1 MEQRLAELV
10 EELTTSGEPQLEPG
24 RMKELK
30 KICKYGRREG
40 RSRARCCPQVV
51 GGAHQPRVPP
61 AADAA
66 PRGARRDALL
76 RLPGG
81 AGAVRQ
87 VPPLQ
92 DAAHLQ
98 LPGAPG
104 AHGGHRPRA
113 AASPAQGGGAEAE
126 ESSHQGSAGL
136 AREIWGSLQ
145 AAFPGIPLPKAE
157 QEGTRRFLLHCVVSG
172 DDHQEMFKVD
182 FQDVHARTVA
192 ERRREEEKQKRLE
205 NIYKEKVKRTEKEVE
220 ELSQEIADTL
230 TEMENCFQLLM
241 PDPLNFG
248 VNEIDPELSKQTS
261 ANEAGPASPL
271 SSQGEVT
278 PSSVGCMDDEQPC
291 CSKDILP
298 VSQCVT
304 ADGNKEAD
312 EKAEQEELDGGT
324 GSDGRY
330 SGPALDDDDDD
341 DDYQTFVRNHGL
353 ISHKYTLDLE
363 ISTDIKV
370 QENEDN
376 TAIINSVMDA
386 HKLLRNKFWPSVQS
400 WIQLLTRAGVNDD
413 RLRRAIELKNKM
425 ETAMRKYKEM
435 DISFKARKRKVM
447 KASDDDDEDEDEF
460 VEVPEKE
467 GYEPHIP
474 DHLRKEYGLEP
485 QSPPKAPVA
494 KASTGAALQSSHT
507 RLKGNEDELDPT
519 CAAAT
524 LKLLRDKLPKLP
536 SPHASESATSETSN
550 LEDPDSKRRK
560 LEERAKA
567 PLMPFGL
574 DLHYW
579 GEDQPSAGKILKFTS
594 EHRFWAP
601 SEVEEEVENKEI
613 TEMLKT
619 RYITFAG
626 KFEPVKHKCRA
637 PMPDG
642 TLCERQDR
650 IKCPFHGKIIPRDD
664 SGIPVN
670 AEDRAREE
678 KMKFEKQAAQPEW
691 RDPEFMREIEAA
703 TGLDLGSSKSNGKGQ
718 KKKGK
723 KQKYPNLTDLK
734 QQANTS
740 RSRLEKKVFN
750 KGAMKRV
757 MKAMNR
763 VDQRKHEKFANQFN
777 YALN

>member
-220 ELSQEIADTL
+220 
-230 TEMENCFQLLM
+230 
-241 PDPLNFG
+241 
-248 VNEIDPELSKQTS
+248 
-261 ANEAGPASPL
+261 
-271 SSQGEVT
+271 
-278 PSSVGCMDDEQPC
+278 
-291 CSKDILP
+291 
-298 VSQCVT
+298 
-304 ADGNKEAD
+304 
-312 EKAEQEELDGGT
+312 
-324 GSDGRY
+324 
-330 SGPALDDDDDD
+330 
-341 DDYQTFVRNHGL
+341 
-353 ISHKYTLDLE
+353 
-363 ISTDIKV
+363 DIKV

>member
-1 MEQRLAELV
+1 MDQRLAELV
-10 EELTTSGEPQLEPG
+10 EELTTSGEPRLEPS

-30 KICKYGRREG
+30 KICKSSEEHISHAYHLLVTRLQEEHAEMRF
-40 RSRARCCPQVV
+40 SAFQVV
-51 GGAHQPRVPP
+51 QELF
-61 AADAA
+61 
-66 PRGARRDALL
+66 AR
-76 RLPGG
+76 
-81 AGAVRQ
+81 
-87 VPPLQ
+87 
-92 DAAHLQ
+92 
-98 LPGAPG
+98 
-104 AHGGHRPRA
+104 
-113 AASPAQGGGAEAE
+113 
-126 ESSHQGSAGL
+126 SHQFRTLLISNFQEFL
-136 AREIWGSLQ
+136 ELTV
-145 AAFPGIPLPKAE
+145 GIDHEQPLPPPREVAQKLRKAAIKAVQDWHE
-157 QEGTRRFLLHCVVSG
+157 KYGEAYKQLSLGYHFLK
-172 DDHQEMFKVD
+172 QNKKVD

-205 NIYKEKVKRTEKEVE
+205 NIYKEKVKRTEKEME
-220 ELSQEIADTL
+220 EMSQEIADTL

-241 PDPLNFG
+241 PDPFNFG
-248 VNEIDPELSKQTS
+248 VNNTEPELSKQMS
-261 ANEAGPASPL
+261 ADEAGPASPL
-271 SSQGEVT
+271 SSQGEVH
-278 PSSVGCMDDEQPC
+278 PPYLGCMDDEQPC

-298 VSQCVT
+298 VSQCVA
-304 ADGNKEAD
+304 ADGNKEVD
-312 EKAEQEELDGGT
+312 EEPEQKELDGGT
-324 GSDGRY
+324 CSDVQS
-330 SGPALDDDDDD
+330 SGPALDDDD
-341 DDYQTFVRNHGL
+341 YQAFVRNHGL

-400 WIQLLTRAGVNDD
+400 WIQLLTRAGINDD
-413 RLRRAIELKNKM
+413 RLRCAIELKNRL
-425 ETAMRKYKEM
+425 ETAMKKYKEM
-435 DISFKARKRKVM
+435 NISFKARKTKVM
-447 KASDDDDEDEDEF
+447 KASDDDDDDEDEF

-485 QSPPKAPVA
+485 QSPPKAPVV
-494 KASTGAALQSSHT
+494 KASAGAAPLSSLT
-507 RLKGNEDELDPT
+507 QLKGNEDELDPT

-524 LKLLRDKLPKLP
+524 LKLIRDKLPKLP
-536 SPHASESATSETSN
+536 SPHASESATTETAN

-642 TLCERQDR
+642 SLCERQDR

-691 RDPEFMREIEAA
+691 RDPEFMREVEAA
-703 TGLDLGSSKSNGKGQ
+703 TGLDLGSSKINGKGQ

-750 KGAMKRV
+750 KGAVKRV
-757 MKAMNR
+757 VKAMNR

>member
-1 MEQRLAELV
+1 MDQRLAELV
-10 EELTTSGEPQLEPG
+10 DELTTSGEPRLEPG

-30 KICKYGRREG
+30 KICKSSEEHLGHAFHLLVTRLREEHAEM
-40 RSRARCCPQVV
+40 RLSAFQVV
-51 GGAHQPRVPP
+51 QELF
-61 AADAA
+61 
-66 PRGARRDALL
+66 ARSHRFRTLL
-76 RLPGG
+76 IDSFQEFLELTVGTDHE
-81 AGAVRQ
+81 Q
-87 VPPLQ
+87 
-92 DAAHLQ
+92 
-98 LPGAPG
+98 
-104 AHGGHRPRA
+104 
-113 AASPAQGGGAEAE
+113 
-126 ESSHQGSAGL
+126 
-136 AREIWGSLQ
+136 
-145 AAFPGIPLPKAE
+145 PLPPPREVAQKLRKAAIRAVQDWHE
-157 QEGTRRFLLHCVVSG
+157 KYGEAYKQLSLGYHFLK
-172 DDHQEMFKVD
+172 QNKKVD

-192 ERRREEEKQKRLE
+192 ERRREEEKQKRLD
-205 NIYKEKVKRTEKEVE
+205 NIYKEKVKRTEKEME
-220 ELSQEIADTL
+220 EMSQEIADTL

-241 PDPLNFG
+241 PDPFNFALN
-248 VNEIDPELSKQTS
+248 NMEPNRQISS
-261 ANEAGPASPL
+261 SPL
-271 SSQGEVT
+271 SSRGEVAQ
-278 PSSVGCMDDEQPC
+278 SCFGGMDDEQPC
-291 CSKDILP
+291 CSKDILS
-298 VSQCVT
+298 VSQCVRN
-304 ADGNKEAD
+304 DGNKESD
-312 EKAEQEELDGGT
+312 EKQEKPEQKELDE
-324 GSDGRY
+324 GSDIQPGV
-330 SGPALDDDDDD
+330 PALDD

-353 ISHKYTLDLE
+353 ISHGYTLDLE
-363 ISTDIKV
+363 ISTADIKV

-400 WIQLLTRAGVNDD
+400 WIQLLTRAGINDD
-413 RLRRAIELKNKM
+413 RLRCAIELKNKL
-425 ETAMRKYKEM
+425 ETAMKKYKEM
-435 DISFKARKRKVM
+435 NISFKARKRKVM
-447 KASDDDDEDEDEF
+447 KASDSDDDDDDEEDEDDF

-485 QSPPKAPVA
+485 QSPPKAPVG
-494 KASTGAALQSSHT
+494 KASRGPAPLSS
-507 RLKGNEDELDPT
+507 RAQLKGNEDELDPT

-524 LKLLRDKLPKLP
+524 LKLIRDKLPKLP
-536 SPHASESATSETSN
+536 PPHASESATTEAAA
-550 LEDPDSKRRK
+550 LEDPHGKRRK
-560 LEERAKA
+560 LEEERAKA

-579 GEDQPSAGKILKFTS
+579 GEDQPNAGKILKFTS

-637 PMPDG
+637 PMPNG
-642 TLCERQDR
+642 SLCERQDR
-650 IKCPFHGKIIPRDD
+650 IKCPFHGKIIPRDE

-691 RDPEFMREIEAA
+691 RDPEFMREVEAA
-703 TGLDLGSSKSNGKGQ
+703 TGLDLGSSKNNGKGQ
-718 KKKGK
+718 KKQEK
-723 KQKYPNLTDLK
+723 KKKYPNLTDLK

-757 MKAMNR
+757 VKAMNR

>member
-1 MEQRLAELV
+1 MDQRLAELV
-10 EELTTSGEPQLEPG
+10 EELTTSGEPRLDPG
-24 RMKELK
+24 KMKELK
-30 KICKYGRREG
+30 KICKSSEEHISHAYHLLVTRLQEEHAEMRF
-40 RSRARCCPQVV
+40 SAFQVV
-51 GGAHQPRVPP
+51 QELF
-61 AADAA
+61 
-66 PRGARRDALL
+66 AR
-76 RLPGG
+76 
-81 AGAVRQ
+81 
-87 VPPLQ
+87 
-92 DAAHLQ
+92 
-98 LPGAPG
+98 
-104 AHGGHRPRA
+104 
-113 AASPAQGGGAEAE
+113 
-126 ESSHQGSAGL
+126 SHQFRTLLISNFQEFL
-136 AREIWGSLQ
+136 ELTVETDHEQ
-145 AAFPGIPLPKAE
+145 PLPPPKEVAQKLRKAAIKAVQDWHE
-157 QEGTRRFLLHCVVSG
+157 KYGEAYKQLSLGYHFLK
-172 DDHQEMFKVD
+172 QNKKVD

-205 NIYKEKVKRTEKEVE
+205 NIYKEKVKRTEKEME
-220 ELSQEIADTL
+220 EMSQEIADTL

-241 PDPLNFG
+241 PDPFNFG
-248 VNEIDPELSKQTS
+248 MNDMEPELNKQTS
-261 ANEAGPASPL
+261 ANEAGPASRL
-271 SSQGEVT
+271 CSQGEAN
-278 PSSVGCMDDEQPC
+278 PSYLGCMDDEQPC

-304 ADGNKEAD
+304 AGGNKEVD
-312 EKAEQEELDGGT
+312 EDQEKPELKELDGGT
-324 GSDGRY
+324 CSDVQ
-330 SGPALDDDDDD
+330 SSSPALDD

-376 TAIINSVMDA
+376 TAVISSVTDA

-400 WIQLLTRAGVNDD
+400 WIQLLTRAGINDD
-413 RLRRAIELKNKM
+413 RLRCAIELKNKL
-425 ETAMRKYKEM
+425 ETAMKKYKEM
-435 DISFKARKRKVM
+435 NISFKARKRKVM
-447 KASDDDDEDEDEF
+447 KASDDDDDDEDEDEF

-494 KASTGAALQSSHT
+494 KASTGAAPLST
-507 RLKGNEDELDPT
+507 RTQLKGNEDELDPT

-524 LKLLRDKLPKLP
+524 LKLIRDKLPKP
-536 SPHASESATSETSN
+536 PPPQTSESATTETAD

-613 TEMLKT
+613 TEMLNT

-626 KFEPVKHKCRA
+626 KFEPVTHKCRA

-642 TLCERQDR
+642 SLCERQDR
-650 IKCPFHGKIIPRDD
+650 VKCPFHGKIIPRDD

-691 RDPEFMREIEAA
+691 RDPEFLREVEAA

-740 RSRLEKKVFN
+740 RSRLERKVFN

-757 MKAMNR
+757 VKAMNR

>member
-1 MEQRLAELV
+1 MDQRLAELV

-30 KICKYGRREG
+30 KICKSSEEHIGLAYHLLVTRLQEEHAEMRF
-40 RSRARCCPQVV
+40 SAFQVV
-51 GGAHQPRVPP
+51 QELF
-61 AADAA
+61 
-66 PRGARRDALL
+66 AR
-76 RLPGG
+76 
-81 AGAVRQ
+81 
-87 VPPLQ
+87 
-92 DAAHLQ
+92 
-98 LPGAPG
+98 
-104 AHGGHRPRA
+104 
-113 AASPAQGGGAEAE
+113 
-126 ESSHQGSAGL
+126 SHQFRTLLIANFQEFL
-136 AREIWGSLQ
+136 ELTV
-145 AAFPGIPLPKAE
+145 GIDHEQPLPPPREVAQKLRKAAIKAVQDWHE
-157 QEGTRRFLLHCVVSG
+157 KYGEAYKQLSLGYHFLKRNK
-172 DDHQEMFKVD
+172 KVD

-205 NIYKEKVKRTEKEVE
+205 NIYKEKVKRTEKEME
-220 ELSQEIADTL
+220 EMSQEIADTL

-241 PDPLNFG
+241 PDPFNFE
-248 VNEIDPELSKQTS
+248 VNDIDPELSKQTS
-261 ANEAGPASPL
+261 AAEARPASPL
-271 SSQGEVT
+271 SSHGEVN
-278 PSSVGCMDDEQPC
+278 PSYLGCMDDEQPC
-291 CSKDILP
+291 CSKDIPP
-298 VSQCVT
+298 VSQCVS
-304 ADGNKEAD
+304 ADGDKEAD
-312 EKAEQEELDGGT
+312 ENPEQKELDGGPC
-324 GSDGRY
+324 SDVQC
-330 SGPALDDDDDD
+330 SGPALDD

-363 ISTDIKV
+363 VSTDIKV

-386 HKLLRNKFWPSVQS
+386 HKLLKNKFWPSVQS
-400 WIQLLTRAGVNDD
+400 WIQLLTRAGIDDD
-413 RLRRAIELKNKM
+413 RLRCAIELKNKL
-425 ETAMRKYKEM
+425 ETAMKKYKEIN
-435 DISFKARKRKVM
+435 ISFKARKGKEM
-447 KASDDDDEDEDEF
+447 KASDDDDDDEDEDEF

-485 QSPPKAPVA
+485 QSLPKAPVA
-494 KASTGAALQSSHT
+494 KASTGAALLSS
-507 RLKGNEDELDPT
+507 RSQLQGNEDELDPT

-536 SPHASESATSETSN
+536 SPRASESATSETANS
-550 LEDPDSKRRK
+550 EDSESKRRK

-626 KFEPVKHKCRA
+626 KFEPVQHKCRA
-637 PMPDG
+637 PMPGG

-691 RDPEFMREIEAA
+691 RDPEFMREVEAA

-750 KGAMKRV
+750 KGAMKRI

-763 VDQRKHEKFANQFN
+763 VDQKKHEKFANQFN